1 MSMQLSFDLVR
12 RKYFNFRFIYTH
24 TLRGVFFLIIDN
36 LNLYRTAPDISIF
49 SLLTRVQIVF
59 SSAAAH

>member
-12 RKYFNFRFIYTH
+12 KKYFNFRFIYTH
-24 TLRGVFFLIIDN
+24 TLKGFFLIIDN

-49 SLLTRVQIVF
+49 SLLTGVQIVF

>member
-12 RKYFNFRFIYTH
+12 RKCFNFRFIYTY
-24 TLRGVFFLIIDN
+24 TLRGFFLIIDK

-49 SLLTRVQIVF
+49 SLLTTVQIVF
-59 SSAAAH
+59 SLAAAH